1 MSSYFTY
8 KTIYFL
14 MLFLDIFVINLIIVT
29 IKSSE
34 ILTINNIPN
43 TTKYPTEDKAAR
55 PYPLS
60 KLFINIPIKQIIIIK
75 ISTK

>member
-1 MSSYFTY
+1 
-8 KTIYFL
+8 

-29 IKSSE
+29 IKSNE
-34 ILTINNIPN
+34 ILTINNIQN

-55 PYPLS
+55 PYPPL
-60 KLFINIPIKQIIIIK
+60 KLFTNIPIKQIIIIK